1 MNGTLLAGVFGVCL
15 LTGCGGGSGGGSNTA
30 PNPTG
35 TAAVHLVIDTAA
47 GDTAVVQSQLIGVTL
62 QKADGTTTDNLLTSP
77 SNIVLANPTGE
88 PAAIELPLVAAGSY
102 TALRVAFAGGTST
115 AQLADG
121 SQIAVDLT
129 ATTMTFLLE
138 DNLLHNQSQDSWVG
152 LRHARP
158 AALTGSGQHRSW
170 SPAMTA
176 APAADDSLHGS
187 AMRIVHVDS
196 GQNSFSATLSGDD
209 HGLVHASLSSGSEL
223 FDDHGDRHRERSTWL
238 SGINADDEVIVSGT
252 LRQDG
257 SVEVRCARHHAS
269 SSSAKLLG
277 RITAVDSLT
286 TTLEVDVLGTA
297 LHGNRTILTQPDH
310 ISLTVGSARI
320 HDSDTNLALSFSDL
334 IVGGRIKVDPLSRNG
349 AVVAAREIEVQ
360 SRNGAPQFPEI
371 EGQVGAIDLATNTI
385 TVLPRNND
393 PLWIGGV
400 SVASATVRIS
410 PTTIMFRKASGGND
424 RTPITLT
431 AIVPAQDRIWIRGAL
446 AAEGFITADWLRVR
460 ADH

>member
-1 MNGTLLAGVFGVCL
+1 
-15 LTGCGGGSGGGSNTA
+15 
-30 PNPTG
+30 
-35 TAAVHLVIDTAA
+35 
-47 GDTAVVQSQLIGVTL
+47 
-62 QKADGTTTDNLLTSP
+62 
-77 SNIVLANPTGE
+77 
-88 PAAIELPLVAAGSY
+88 
-102 TALRVAFAGGTST
+102 
-115 AQLADG
+115 
-121 SQIAVDLT
+121 
-129 ATTMTFLLE
+129 
-138 DNLLHNQSQDSWVG
+138 
-152 LRHARP
+152 
-158 AALTGSGQHRSW
+158 
-170 SPAMTA
+170 
-176 APAADDSLHGS
+176 
-187 AMRIVHVDS
+187 
-196 GQNSFSATLSGDD
+196 
-209 HGLVHASLSSGSEL
+209 
-223 FDDHGDRHRERSTWL
+223 
-238 SGINADDEVIVSGT
+238 
-252 LRQDG
+252 
-257 SVEVRCARHHAS
+257 
-269 SSSAKLLG
+269 
-277 RITAVDSLT
+277 
-286 TTLEVDVLGTA
+286 VDVLGTA
-297 LHGNRTILTQPDH
+297 LHGNRTLLTPPDH

-371 EGQVGAIDLATNTI
+371 EGKVGAIDLATNTI